1 MARLKRSSTVLETA
15 RRRLSGLK
23 SITPKPDFG
32 PSLDIDQYEEE
43 INHLSASIDKYNE
56 MLALLDQMQNGL
68 EAEEAQV
75 NDRSKRL
82 LAATGAQYGTN
93 SSQYE
98 QVGGTRTDDRKR
110 PAKKKPGGGGNP
122 AT

>member
-1 MARLKRSSTVLETA
+1 MARLKRSSAVLETA
-15 RRRLSGLK
+15 RRRLAGLK

-32 PSLDIDQYEEE
+32 PALDIDQYEEE

-56 MLALLDQMQNGL
+56 MLALLDQMLNGV

-75 NDRSKRL
+75 SDKNKRM

-93 SSQYE
+93 SSHYE
-98 QVGGTRTDDRKR
+98 QVGGTRPDDRKH
-110 PAKKKPGGGGNP
+110 PAKKKPGDS
-122 AT
+122 